1 MLWIFYF
8 LIRRIFSK
16 QLQWRRHIRYSG
28 YFAFPLTSRSS
39 VPIPI
44 SVEIFSSIYFQIQNI
59 SLQPNL
65 TNFKNSFLILET
77 LNISETNGDLCDLM
91 HDPQSHTPIP
101 TQPRPSFKDK
111 CGNKQNINLIQM
123 LLLRV
128 GPIWKISFCFLEL
141 AFVGTFSFSEVIHIG
156 TRTLI
161 WRQTCWPLNRLL
173 HKIVQIKLGD
183 DLFKTTDRCGQSSK
197 VSTIIIYDL
206 RDVIFGSFRRKCHKL
221 QSYHPL

>member
-101 TQPRPSFKDK
+101 TQPNPVRLSKEAL
-111 CGNKQNINLIQM
+111 NVRMLQNLHLRNCH
-123 LLLRV
+123 LLR
-128 GPIWKISFCFLEL
+128 CF
-141 AFVGTFSFSEVIHIG
+141 VSEPAQVLVRRLSQRVDKP
-156 TRTLI
+156 TRLPTETGR
-161 WRQTCWPLNRLL
+161 W
-173 HKIVQIKLGD
+173 
-183 DLFKTTDRCGQSSK
+183 
-197 VSTIIIYDL
+197 L
-206 RDVIFGSFRRKCHKL
+206 R
-221 QSYHPL
+221 